1 MPQFREKQ
9 NGVISI
15 MSDIHYNPNLL
26 PGDAPDPGL
35 RARHEGVPV
44 LSHPVT
50 IATEKVRE
58 ATEDAQGRKAY
69 QEISDLFSIAEEV
82 GYDD

>member
-1 MPQFREKQ
+1 MTDIQF
-9 NGVISI
+9 
-15 MSDIHYNPNLL
+15 NPNLL
-26 PGDAPDPGL
+26 PEDAPDPGL

-50 IATEKVRE
+50 IAAEKVQE

-69 QEISDLFSIAEEV
+69 QEISDLFSITEKV

>member
-1 MPQFREKQ
+1 
-9 NGVISI
+9 

-50 IATEKVRE
+50 IATEKAQE
-58 ATEDAQGRKAY
+58 AIEDVQGRKAY
-69 QEISDLFSIAEEV
+69 QEISDLFLMTEEV
-82 GYDD
+82 AYGD